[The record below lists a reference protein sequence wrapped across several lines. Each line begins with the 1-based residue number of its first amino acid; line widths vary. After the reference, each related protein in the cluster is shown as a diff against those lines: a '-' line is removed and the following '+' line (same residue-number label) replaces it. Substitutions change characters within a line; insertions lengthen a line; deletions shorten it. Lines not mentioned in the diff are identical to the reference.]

1 MCHQLFASLGYR
13 NNNKLIKMARSIIK
27 ILCLGLFSRA
37 FLYTLLLVFLLSA
50 RICFWL
56 YFSCWLCQCCL
67 LLCLYFF
74 FKQLHMKENLGN
86 WVGMSKTQRGT
97 ISVLGIIVYRS
108 FSNTINSIEMKKC
121 YVVRCSNLKTLNK
134 RFLSDHH
141 FPLKKSPI
149 KEIVLYS
156 LQVATRAVQ

>member
-37 FLYTLLLVFLLSA
+37 FLYTLLLVFLLPA

-86 WVGMSKTQRGT
+86 WVGMSKTQSRYNFSFRNYCVSLIFKHHQFYRNEEMLCST
-97 ISVLGIIVYRS
+97 LLKSKNIKQKISKWPP
-108 FSNTINSIEMKKC
+108 FSTEKVTN
-121 YVVRCSNLKTLNK
+121 
-134 RFLSDHH
+134 
-141 FPLKKSPI
+141 
-149 KEIVLYS
+149 
-156 LQVATRAVQ
+156 